1 VKASD
6 GVFSFEFCV
15 VYLREQF
22 KSEMG
27 DIYMGEKPGALDDGV
42 FGCNYWKDCTSC
54 WVMDVTSAL
63 SMRQLLKWPSQS
75 FQEKK

>member
-1 VKASD
+1 MKASD

-27 DIYMGEKPGALDDGV
+27 DIYMGEKPGALDGGV
-42 FGCNYWKDCTSC
+42 FGCIGRI
-54 WVMDVTSAL
+54 VPPVG
-63 SMRQLLKWPSQS
+63 
-75 FQEKK
+75 